1 MSVRRSIVW
10 MVVTS
15 LALASAACKPKPAAF
30 APPPPP
36 EVEVAHPS
44 VQTVPDTM
52 EFTGTTRAKET
63 VEIRARVR
71 GFVETKHVREGQRV
85 KAGEVLYTI
94 DPRPFQAVVRQGEAE
109 VAAADAALKLAE
121 TTLDRTRE
129 TVARNAAAKIELDR
143 AQAERDSADAR
154 LALAKARLD
163 TAKLDLEW
171 TQVKSPIDGRLGISP
186 IEVGQLVG
194 ANEST
199 LLAHVVND
207 SQVYATYF
215 ISERDVLNLRKANQ
229 NRRPGED
236 GRKLLPVRMAL
247 ANDTGFPHQGI
258 FAWADS
264 GVNPETGTIKIE
276 AVFDNPDGTILP
288 GLFVRIQAIYDDK
301 QAVTVPDVAVQRDQM
316 GAFVMVVGKENKV
329 ERRNVTTGPIV
340 NRSRIIE
347 PGPDGAPSLTSE
359 EWVIVNGIQRA
370 RPGAGVKP
378 MPQAAA
384 KPGEQAPA
392 PAAPAKPADGAK

>member
-71 GFVETKHVREGQRV
+71 GFIETKHVREGQRV

-171 TQVKSPIDGRLGISP
+171 TQVKSP
-186 IEVGQLVG
+186 
-194 ANEST
+194 
-199 LLAHVVND
+199 ND

-378 MPQAAA
+378 IPQAAA